1 MTEPKSP
8 PPRLGRGLW
17 ALLSETEAD
26 AALARPTSPRD
37 GPDLAGPENETPA
50 SGLARLV
57 PIENIRPN
65 PKQPRRR
72 FDESAL
78 EELSRSIKE
87 KGVLQPL
94 ILRPASDQNGFEIV
108 AGERRWRA
116 AQRALLHEVPAIVRA
131 LSDTEAAQIAL
142 IENVQRSDLNP
153 VEEASAYLQLIETFG
168 HSQER
173 LAELIGKSRSHI
185 ANMLRLLKL
194 PEQVLAALAAGHISA
209 GHARALVGSEHAVA
223 YARQIIDRDL
233 SVRDAERMVRNGAP
247 PRKTRGPSPLQRS
260 GDADTRALEG
270 ELSANLGMS
279 VRIRHEPGHE
289 GGELTIRY
297 TRLDELDLLCR
308 VLAVIPRDAEI

>member
-1 MTEPKSP
+1 MTQPKSP

-26 AALARPTSPRD
+26 ADPFGARAPNAPAEAQPDEVLANR
-37 GPDLAGPENETPA
+37 
-50 SGLARLV
+50 LARLV
-57 PIENIRPN
+57 PIEKIRPN
-65 PKQPRRR
+65 PRQPRRR
-72 FDESAL
+72 FDEGAL

-87 KGVLQPL
+87 KGVLQP
-94 ILRPASDQNGFEIV
+94 IIVRPASDPEGFEIV

-116 AQRALLHEVPAIVRA
+116 AQRALLHALPAIVRE

-153 VEEASAYLQLIETFG
+153 VEEASAYHQLIETYG

-173 LAELIGKSRSHI
+173 LAELIGKSRSYI
-185 ANMLRLLKL
+185 TNMLRLLKL
-194 PEQVLAALAAGHISA
+194 PEQVLAALASGQISA

-247 PRKTRGPSPLQRS
+247 PLKTRGPSPLKRS
-260 GDADTRALEG
+260 GDADTRALEA

-297 TRLDELDLLCR
+297 ARLDELDLLCR
-308 VLAVIPRDAEI
+308 VLAVIPRDADL

>member
-1 MTEPKSP
+1 MTQPKSP

-17 ALLSETEAD
+17 ALLSE
-26 AALARPTSPRD
+26 
-37 GPDLAGPENETPA
+37 PDPAGDILAGRPPA
-50 SGLARLV
+50 PRSGSGSSVDDTAAGSLARLV
-57 PIENIRPN
+57 PIERIKAN
-65 PKQPRRR
+65 PRQPRRR
-72 FDESAL
+72 FDEAAL
-78 EELSRSIKE
+78 DELSRSIKE
-87 KGVLQPL
+87 NGVLQPI
-94 ILRPASDQNGFEIV
+94 ILRPSADHDGYEIV

-116 AQRALLHEVPAIVRA
+116 AQRALLHEVPAIVREV
-131 LSDTEAAQIAL
+131 SDTEAAQIAL
-142 IENVQRSDLNP
+142 IENIQRRDLNP

-173 LAELIGKSRSHI
+173 LAEVIGKSRSYI
-185 ANMLRLLKL
+185 TNMLRLLKL
-194 PEQVLAALAAGHISA
+194 PEQVLASLASGEISA

-247 PRKTRGPSPLQRS
+247 PQKARGPSPLKRS
-260 GDADTRALEG
+260 GDADTRALEA

-279 VRIRHEPGHE
+279 VRIHHEPGHE

-308 VLAVIPRDAEI
+308 VLAVIPNDAKF